1 MRVRRRQSAPGRL
14 GVQVLDDLHG
24 EGLGAGF
31 IKSFHSLSMEGQG
44 QMSDFEAA
52 GRLADLGKH
61 FLEHLTTS

>member
-31 IKSFHSLSMEGQG
+31 IESLHSLSMEGRG
-44 QMSDFEAA
+44 RMRDFEGA
-52 GRLADLGKH
+52 GR
-61 FLEHLTTS
+61 FL